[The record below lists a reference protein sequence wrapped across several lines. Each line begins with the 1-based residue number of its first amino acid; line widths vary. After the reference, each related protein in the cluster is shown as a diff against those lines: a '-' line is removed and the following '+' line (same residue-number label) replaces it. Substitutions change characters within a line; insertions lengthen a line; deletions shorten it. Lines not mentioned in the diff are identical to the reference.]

1 MTDPAFPLVIN
12 PPATGARGIAA
23 VVDDLRGQLP
33 ALIEALRR
41 HGALLLR
48 GFAIRDA
55 SDFAQLVPLFPGQP
69 IDYVGGAVPRTRIN
83 DVVFNSTEL
92 TRIAKI
98 QLHNELAYQRDYP
111 DLLLFY
117 CQQPAARGGETIIA
131 DCRRILRDLDP
142 ALRDKFLRNGAR
154 YVRTFQD
161 RRPLRERVKRV
172 VILYHH
178 LTWQAAFNAERRE
191 AAAEKCRARGMTY
204 DWRPNG
210 DLRVIDQLPAIVN
223 HPVTGEPSWFNQ
235 VVIQHFNRR
244 NYGGIVYGF
253 RRLLYRDPSGLPNQ
267 VFFGDGSAISRDE
280 IHHIM
285 DITERHTVTF
295 PWQAGDVLVLDNR
308 LAAHGRNPYRGER
321 KVYVAM
327 LREAPDASTG
337 GTA

>member
-1 MTDPAFPLVIN
+1 MSDLAFPLVIG
-12 PPATGARGIAA
+12 PAAAGARGIAA
-23 VVDDLRGQLP
+23 VVDELRGQFP
-33 ALIEALRR
+33 ALLETLRR

-48 GFAIRDA
+48 GFDIRDA
-55 SDFAQLVPLFPGQP
+55 ADFARLVPLFPGEA

-92 TRIAKI
+92 TRIARI

-111 DLLLFY
+111 DLVLFF
-117 CQQPAARGGETIIA
+117 CQQPAARGGETITA

-142 ALRDKFLRNGAR
+142 ALRDRFLHKGVR
-154 YVRTFQD
+154 YVRTFQE
-161 RRPLRERVKRV
+161 RRRLRERVKQV

-178 LTWQAAFNAERRE
+178 LTWQAAFNTESPDD
-191 AAAEKCRARGMTY
+191 AAAKCRARGMLH

-210 DLRVIDQLPAIVN
+210 DLRVIDDLPAIVN

-244 NYGGIVYGF
+244 NYGPIVYGF

-267 VFFGDGSAISRDE
+267 VLFGDGSPISRDE

-327 LREAPDASTG
+327 LRNAPA
-337 GTA
+337 APP

>member
-1 MTDPAFPLVIN
+1 MTDPAFPRIIR
-12 PPATGARGIAA
+12 PPATGAPGMASAI
-23 VVDDLRGQLP
+23 DGLREQVP
-33 ALIEALRR
+33 ALIEALRG

-48 GFAIRDA
+48 GFDIANAD
-55 SDFAQLVPLFPGQP
+55 DFARLVALFPGQA
-69 IDYVGGAVPRTRIN
+69 IDYVGGAVSRTRIN
-83 DVVFNSTEL
+83 NIVFTSTEL

-111 DLLLFY
+111 DLVLFY

-142 ALRDKFLRNGAR
+142 ALREKFLRTGVR
-154 YVRTFQD
+154 YVRTFQE
-161 RRPLRERVKRV
+161 RRPLRERFKQIVL
-172 VILYHH
+172 LYHH
-178 LTWQAAFNAERRE
+178 LTWQAAFNTESRE
-191 AAAEKCRARGMTY
+191 AAGQKCRERGMTY

-210 DLRVIDQLPAIVN
+210 DLQVIDQLPAIVD
-223 HPVTGEPSWFNQ
+223 HPHTGEPSWFNQ

-244 NYGGIVYGF
+244 NYGAIVYGF
-253 RRLLYRDPSGLPNQ
+253 RRLVYRDPSGLPNQ
-267 VFFGDGSAISRDE
+267 VFFGDGSEISRDE

-308 LAAHGRNPYRGER
+308 LAAHGRNPYRGDR

-327 LREAPDASTG
+327 LRAPAERM
-337 GTA
+337 